1 MNNDSPINPYHNGS
15 DDSVGSAPFAG
26 RQDAFGR
33 LYALITDPARTE
45 AFLFLGRKGVG
56 KTALLHAIAG
66 IYRDVGVSVLV
77 PLREAE
83 IADESAWLLALAQ
96 SITAMLVEQGFTLTR
111 LANIEEP
118 GDDLRAWFSATFLPH
133 VFAVLRTRQ
142 LFLLFD
148 DAEYLI
154 RALPADIFPY
164 LADLLAKHRHVQM
177 VFTLDTEH
185 EDDVP
190 RFGTLI
196 SYATI
201 YRLGNL
207 APDAVKWLMNAPTND
222 YYRVPEEVTAAV
234 YRQTGGEPTA
244 SQRFGRVFFQRW
256 YDSPDLNVIT
266 PDDVKTAAAKIYGEL
281 RLNLRLVWDRLN
293 ANERLVLTAISGSL
307 FDDPIGTITAD
318 SLQAWLVETDYPLDT
333 TAINAALRGLEYRE
347 LLTNTANGIVLTSEL
362 MKTWLLENARTVSRA
377 PLIPAGTPAAQVDLA
392 RGRFGLPRTVSP
404 RVIRLLLIA
413 LALLIIANIIALAL
427 VNSNPPTILVTGTPP
442 ATVTLAAPTP
452 TP

>member
-347 LLTNTANGIVLTSEL
+347 LITSNPITITSEL
-362 MKTWLLENARTVSRA
+362 MKLWLLDNARTINRA
-377 PLIPAGTPAAQVDLA
+377 ALPKPERAESAVARAAVN
-392 RGRFGLPRTVSP
+392 PRL
-404 RVIRLLLIA
+404 IRLLLLA
-413 LALLIIANIIALAL
+413 LAVLIIANVLAAAF
-427 VNSNPPTILVTGTPP
+427 VNNNRTITVTGTPAP
-442 ATVTLAAPTP
+442 TVTLAQPGQ
-452 TP
+452 